1 MSDDQNDA
9 DDMPA
14 DGPASDDPE
23 VVVLRQNIHGIP
35 PKRYVAALRDRLP
48 EMSVAYAATPE
59 QERELLPNARIV
71 AGFSLDEADLERA
84 ENLELFAC
92 SFAGVD
98 HLPLDAFREH
108 GVAVTNASGVH
119 GPNIGEYALGAILTF
134 TRDFLESRRRQ
145 ERREWRSHRT
155 RELAGSTVVVVGM
168 GPIGE
173 AVVQR
178 LDGFDVHTV
187 GVRYNPEKG
196 GPTDE
201 VCGYEDITEV
211 AAEASYV
218 VLACPLTDVT
228 EGLIDRDV
236 FATLPSDAVLVNV
249 ARGGVVD
256 TDALV
261 YALRWN
267 SIRGAALDVTDPEPL
282 PEDHELWTF
291 ENVLIT
297 PHNAGHTP
305 EYFERLADI
314 VAEAVETA
322 ADSGA
327 WKELPNQVV

>member
-1 MSDDQNDA
+1 MTPGTEDDA
-9 DDMPA
+9 
-14 DGPASDDPE
+14 PE
-23 VVVLRQNIHGIP
+23 ILVLRQNIHGLDP
-35 PKRYVAALRDRLP
+35 GEYVAALGERLP
-48 EMSVAYAATPE
+48 EYDVAYAPTPE
-59 QERELLPNARIV
+59 RERTLLPHARVV
-71 AGFSLDEADLERA
+71 AGLELDEDDLERA

-98 HLPLDAFREH
+98 HLPLDAFRDR

-119 GPNIGEYALGAILTF
+119 GPNIGEYAVGAILSF

-145 ERREWRSHRT
+145 RRREWRSHPAH
-155 RELAGSTVVVVGM
+155 ELAGSTVAVVGM
-168 GPIGE
+168 GAIGN

-178 LDGFDVHTV
+178 LQGFEVDTV
-187 GVRYNPEKG
+187 GVRYTPEKG

-201 VCGYEDITEV
+201 VYGYDDVGEAV
-211 AAEASYV
+211 ADAAYV
-218 VLACPLTDVT
+218 VLACPLTDAT
-228 EGLIDRDV
+228 EHLIDEDV
-236 FATLPSDAVLVNV
+236 FVTMPPDSVLVNV

-261 YALRWN
+261 DALRWN

-305 EYFERLADI
+305 EYFQRLADI
-314 VAEAVETA
+314 VADAVDTA
-322 ADSGA
+322 EESGE
-327 WKELPNQVV
+327 WSELSNQVV

>member
-1 MSDDQNDA
+1 MDDA
-9 DDMPA
+9 PTA
-14 DGPASDDPE
+14 GGSTDPDI
-23 VVVLRQNIHGIP
+23 VVLRQNIHGIP
-35 PKRYVAALRDRLP
+35 AKRYVEALRDRLP
-48 EMSVAYAATPE
+48 DSEVAYAATPE
-59 QERELLPNARIV
+59 AERELLPSARVI
-71 AGFSLDEADLERA
+71 AGFSLDEDDLERA

-119 GPNIGEYALGAILTF
+119 GPNIGEYALGTILTF

-178 LDGFDVHTV
+178 LEGFDVHTV
-187 GVRYNPEKG
+187 GVRYTPEKG

-201 VCGYEDITEV
+201 VYGYGDITEAV
-211 AAEASYV
+211 ADASYV
-218 VLACPLTDVT
+218 VLACPLTDAT
-228 EGLIDRDV
+228 EALIDRDV
-236 FATLPSDAVLVNV
+236 FETLPPEAVLVNV

-314 VAEAVETA
+314 VAEAVDTADETGEWE
-322 ADSGA
+322 D
-327 WKELPNQVV
+327 LPNQVV